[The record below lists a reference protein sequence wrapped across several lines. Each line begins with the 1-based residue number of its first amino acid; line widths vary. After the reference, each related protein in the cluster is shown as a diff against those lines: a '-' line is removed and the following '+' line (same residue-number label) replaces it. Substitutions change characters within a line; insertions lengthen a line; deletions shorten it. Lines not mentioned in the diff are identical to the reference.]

1 MLKIPF
7 YVSLEDDDIGREKA
21 IANTSIVG
29 IIVNLGLAA
38 AKGAV
43 GIMSNSVAITMDAV
57 NSLTDSVSSAV
68 TLVGTK
74 LSTHPPTKNHPFG
87 FGRIE
92 YMTALIVSIVIL
104 YAGVSA
110 MIESVEHII
119 QPSDPD
125 YPVIVFVVLALA
137 VVIKLILGGYMIA
150 MGRKTNSAALSGS
163 GKDSMYDAMLTLSV
177 LVSAVIFTFFEISI
191 DAYVGVVISLFILKT
206 GVEIMIGSFGD
217 MFGRR
222 SDSDVT
228 KKIKEIVR
236 SEPGVNGAYDLVIN
250 NYGPGR
256 DYASI
261 HVEVDSSM
269 TAEEIDDLSRKLQ
282 MRVMEG
288 TQVALTAI
296 GIYSVDN
303 NDAETVAMK
312 EKVKDIVM
320 AHDWALEMH
329 GFHLDRE
336 KMIIRFDV
344 VLSFGVD
351 RGEALETLVSEVS
364 KEFPDYRLA
373 IILDVDLSD

>member
-7 YVSLEDDDIGREKA
+7 YVPLDDDDIGREKA

-29 IIVNLGLAA
+29 IVVNLLLAA
-38 AKGAV
+38 MKGAV
-43 GIMSNSVAITMDAV
+43 GIISNSVAITMDAV
-57 NSLTDSVSSAV
+57 NSLTDAISSAV

-110 MIESVEHII
+110 LLESIDHII
-119 QPSDPD
+119 TPSDTD
-125 YPVIVFVVLALA
+125 YPNIVLIVLALA
-137 VVIKLILGGYMIA
+137 VIIKLALGSYMIA
-150 MGRKTNSAALSGS
+150 MGRKTKSAALSGS

-177 LVSAVIFTFFEISI
+177 LISAIIFIFFGISI
-191 DAYVGVVISLFILKT
+191 DAYVGIVISLFILKT
-206 GVEIMIGSFGD
+206 GVEIMIDSFGD

-222 SDSDVT
+222 SDSVVT
-228 KKIKEIVR
+228 KRIKEIVR
-236 SEPGVNGAYDLVIN
+236 SEPGVSGAYDLIIN

-269 TAEEIDDLSRKLQ
+269 TAEEIDILSRKLQ
-282 MRVMEG
+282 MRVMED

-296 GIYSVDN
+296 GVYSVDN
-303 NDAETVAMK
+303 DPETVAMK
-312 EKVKDIVM
+312 ERVRGLVM
-320 AHDWALEMH
+320 AHEWALEMH
-329 GFHLDRE
+329 GFHLDKE
-336 KMIIRFDV
+336 KMIVRFDV
-344 VLSFGVD
+344 VLSFGEA
-351 RGEALETLVSEVS
+351 RGEALEILVSEIS
-364 KEFPDYRLA
+364 KEYPEYRAA
-373 IILDVDLSD
+373 IVLDVDLSD

>member
-110 MIESVEHII
+110 MIESVDHII
-119 QPSDPD
+119 HPSDTN
-125 YPVIVFVVLALA
+125 YPVIVLVVLALA
-137 VVIKLILGGYMIA
+137 VVIKLLLGGYMIA
-150 MGRKTNSAALSGS
+150 MGRKTNSTALSGS
-163 GKDSMYDAMLTLSV
+163 GKDSMYDALLTLSV
-177 LVSAVIFTFFEISI
+177 LISAIIFIFFGVSI
-191 DAYVGVVISLFILKT
+191 DAYVGVVISLFIIKT

-228 KKIKEIVR
+228 KSIKDIVR
-236 SEPGVNGAYDLVIN
+236 SEPGVNGAYDLIIN

-261 HVEVDSSM
+261 HVGVDSAM
-269 TAEEIDDLSRKLQ
+269 TADEIDELSRRLQ
-282 MRVMEG
+282 VKVMEA
-288 TQVALTAI
+288 TDVALTAI
-296 GIYSVDN
+296 GVYSVDN
-303 NDAETVAMK
+303 RDPEAVAMK
-312 EKVKDIVM
+312 EKVASIIM
-320 AHDWALEMH
+320 AHEWALEMH
-329 GFHLDRE
+329 GFRVDRE
-336 KMIIRFDV
+336 RMIIRFDV

-351 RGEALETLVSEVS
+351 RGEALETMVSEMS
-364 KEFPDYRLA
+364 REFPDYRAA

>member
-7 YVSLEDDDIGREKA
+7 YVPLDDNEIGREKA
-21 IANTSIVG
+21 IVNTSIVG
-29 IIVNLGLAA
+29 IIANLGLAA
-38 AKGAV
+38 MKGVV
-43 GIMSNSVAITMDAV
+43 GVVSNSVAITLDAI
-57 NSLTDSVSSAV
+57 NSLTDAISSAV
-68 TLVGTK
+68 TLIGTK
-74 LSTHPPTKNHPFG
+74 LSSHPPTKNHPFG

-92 YMTALIVSIVIL
+92 YMTALIVSIIIL

-110 MIESVEHII
+110 MLESVEHILE
-119 QPSDPD
+119 PSDPD
-125 YPVIVFVVLALA
+125 YSVLALFLLGFA
-137 VVIKLILGGYMIA
+137 VLVKLSLGSYMIA
-150 MGRKTNSAALSGS
+150 MGKRTNSSALSGS

-177 LVSAVIFTFFEISI
+177 LISAIIFVFFGISF
-191 DAYVGVVISLFILKT
+191 DAYLGVVISIFILKT

-228 KKIKEIVR
+228 RNIKEIVR
-236 SEPGVNGAYDLVIN
+236 SEPGVNGAYDLIIN

-261 HVEVDSSM
+261 HVEVDSDM

-282 MRVMEG
+282 LKVMEETG
-288 TQVALTAI
+288 VALTAI

-303 NDAETVAMK
+303 SDPETMAMK
-312 EKVKDIVM
+312 EKISGIVM
-320 AHDWALEMH
+320 AHEWALEMH
-329 GFHLDRE
+329 GFRVDRE
-336 KMIIRFDV
+336 RMIIRFDV

-351 RGEALETLVSEVS
+351 RGEALETLVSEMS
-364 KEFPDYRLA
+364 EEYPDYKPA

>member
-7 YVSLEDDDIGREKA
+7 YVPLNDDEIGREKA

-29 IIVNLGLAA
+29 IIVNLLLAGM
-38 AKGAV
+38 KGAV
-43 GIMSNSVAITMDAV
+43 GVISNSVAITMDAV
-57 NSLTDSVSSAV
+57 NSLTDAVSSAV

-110 MIESVEHII
+110 MLESVEHII
-119 QPSDPD
+119 EPSDTD
-125 YPVIVFVVLALA
+125 YPIIVLIVLALA
-137 VVIKLILGGYMIA
+137 VVIKLSLGGYMIA
-150 MGRKTNSAALSGS
+150 MGKKTGSTALSGS
-163 GKDSMYDAMLTLSV
+163 GKDSMYDAFLTLSV
-177 LVSAVIFTFFEISI
+177 LISAIIFIFFGVSI

-228 KKIKEIVR
+228 KRIKDIVR
-236 SEPGVNGAYDLVIN
+236 SEPGVSGAYDLIIN

-282 MRVMEG
+282 IRVMEE
-288 TQVALTAI
+288 TKVALTAI

-312 EKVKDIVM
+312 EKVKGIVM

-336 KMIIRFDV
+336 RMIIRFDV

-351 RGEALETLVSEVS
+351 RGEALETLVNEVS
-364 KEFPDYRLA
+364 KEIPDYKPA

>member
-110 MIESVEHII
+110 MIESIEHII
-119 QPSDPD
+119 EPSDTN
-125 YPVIVFVVLALA
+125 YPIIVLIVLGLA
-137 VVIKLILGGYMIA
+137 VVIKLSLGGYMIA
-150 MGRKTNSAALSGS
+150 MGKKTGSTALSGS
-163 GKDSMYDAMLTLSV
+163 GKDSMYDAFLTLSV
-177 LVSAVIFTFFEISI
+177 LISAIIFIFFGVSI

-228 KKIKEIVR
+228 KRIKDIVR
-236 SEPGVNGAYDLVIN
+236 SEPGVSGAYDLIIN

-282 MRVMEG
+282 MRVMEE
-288 TQVALTAI
+288 TKVALTAI

-312 EKVKDIVM
+312 EKVKGIVM

-336 KMIIRFDV
+336 RKIIRFDV

-351 RGEALETLVSEVS
+351 RGEALETLVTEISQ
-364 KEFPDYRLA
+364 EFPDYRPA

>member
-1 MLKIPF
+1 L
-7 YVSLEDDDIGREKA
+7 DDNEIGREKA
-21 IANTSIVG
+21 IVNTSIVG
-29 IIVNLGLAA
+29 IIANLGLAA
-38 AKGAV
+38 MKGVV
-43 GIMSNSVAITMDAV
+43 GVVSNSVAITLDAI
-57 NSLTDSVSSAV
+57 NSLTDAISSAV
-68 TLVGTK
+68 TLIGTK
-74 LSTHPPTKNHPFG
+74 LSSHPPTKNHPFG

-92 YMTALIVSIVIL
+92 YMTALIVSIIIL

-110 MIESVEHII
+110 MLESVEHII
-119 QPSDPD
+119 EPSDPD
-125 YPVIVFVVLALA
+125 YSTLALFLLGFA
-137 VVIKLILGGYMIA
+137 VLVKLSLGSYMIA
-150 MGRKTNSAALSGS
+150 MGKRTNSSALSGS

-177 LVSAVIFTFFEISI
+177 LISAIIFVFFGISF
-191 DAYVGVVISLFILKT
+191 DAYLGVVISIFILKT

-228 KKIKEIVR
+228 RNIKEIVR
-236 SEPGVNGAYDLVIN
+236 SEPGVNGAYDLIIN

-261 HVEVDSSM
+261 HVEVDSDM

-282 MRVMEG
+282 LKVMEETG
-288 TQVALTAI
+288 VALTAI

-303 NDAETVAMK
+303 SDPETMAMK
-312 EKVKDIVM
+312 EKVSGIVM
-320 AHDWALEMH
+320 AHEWALEMH
-329 GFHLDRE
+329 GFRVDRD

-351 RGEALETLVSEVS
+351 RGEALETLVSEMS
-364 KEFPDYRLA
+364 EEYPDYKPA

>member
-7 YVSLEDDDIGREKA
+7 YVPLDDNEIGREKA
-21 IANTSIVG
+21 IVNTSIVG
-29 IIVNLGLAA
+29 IIANLGLAA
-38 AKGAV
+38 MKGVV
-43 GIMSNSVAITMDAV
+43 GVVSNSVAITLDAI
-57 NSLTDSVSSAV
+57 NSLTDAISSAV
-68 TLVGTK
+68 TLIGTK
-74 LSTHPPTKNHPFG
+74 LSSHPPTKNHPFG

-92 YMTALIVSIVIL
+92 YMTALIVSIIIL

-110 MIESVEHII
+110 MLESVEHILE
-119 QPSDPD
+119 PSDPN
-125 YPVIVFVVLALA
+125 YSILALFLLGFA
-137 VVIKLILGGYMIA
+137 VLVKLSLGSYMIA
-150 MGRKTNSAALSGS
+150 MGKRTNSSALSGS

-177 LVSAVIFTFFEISI
+177 LISAIIFVFFGISF
-191 DAYVGVVISLFILKT
+191 DAYLGVVISIFILKT

-228 KKIKEIVR
+228 RNIKEIVR
-236 SEPGVNGAYDLVIN
+236 SEPGVNGAYDLIIN

-261 HVEVDSSM
+261 HVEVDSDM

-282 MRVMEG
+282 LKVMEETG
-288 TQVALTAI
+288 VALTAI

-303 NDAETVAMK
+303 SDPETMAMK
-312 EKVKDIVM
+312 EKISGIVM
-320 AHDWALEMH
+320 AHEWALEMH
-329 GFHLDRE
+329 GFRVDRE
-336 KMIIRFDV
+336 RMIIRFDV

-351 RGEALETLVSEVS
+351 RGEALETLVSEMS
-364 KEFPDYRLA
+364 EEYPDYKPA

>member
-119 QPSDPD
+119 
-125 YPVIVFVVLALA
+125 
-137 VVIKLILGGYMIA
+137 
-150 MGRKTNSAALSGS
+150 
-163 GKDSMYDAMLTLSV
+163 
-177 LVSAVIFTFFEISI
+177 
-191 DAYVGVVISLFILKT
+191 
-206 GVEIMIGSFGD
+206 
-217 MFGRR
+217 
-222 SDSDVT
+222 
-228 KKIKEIVR
+228 
-236 SEPGVNGAYDLVIN
+236 
-250 NYGPGR
+250 
-256 DYASI
+256 
-261 HVEVDSSM
+261 
-269 TAEEIDDLSRKLQ
+269 
-282 MRVMEG
+282 
-288 TQVALTAI
+288 
-296 GIYSVDN
+296 
-303 NDAETVAMK
+303 
-312 EKVKDIVM
+312 
-320 AHDWALEMH
+320 
-329 GFHLDRE
+329 
-336 KMIIRFDV
+336 
-344 VLSFGVD
+344 
-351 RGEALETLVSEVS
+351 
-364 KEFPDYRLA
+364 
-373 IILDVDLSD
+373 

>member
-7 YVSLEDDDIGREKA
+7 YVPLDDNEIGREKA
-21 IANTSIVG
+21 IVNTSIVG
-29 IIVNLGLAA
+29 IIANLGLAA
-38 AKGAV
+38 MKGVV
-43 GIMSNSVAITMDAV
+43 GVVSNSVAITLDAI
-57 NSLTDSVSSAV
+57 NSLTDAISSAV
-68 TLVGTK
+68 TLIGTK
-74 LSTHPPTKNHPFG
+74 LSSHPPTKNHPFG

-92 YMTALIVSIVIL
+92 YMTALIVSIIIL

-110 MIESVEHII
+110 MLESVEHILE
-119 QPSDPD
+119 PSDPD
-125 YPVIVFVVLALA
+125 YSVLALFLLGFA
-137 VVIKLILGGYMIA
+137 VLVKLSLGSYMIA
-150 MGRKTNSAALSGS
+150 MGKRTNSSALSGS

-177 LVSAVIFTFFEISI
+177 LISAIIFVFFGISF
-191 DAYVGVVISLFILKT
+191 DAYLGVVISIFILKT

-228 KKIKEIVR
+228 RKIKEIVR
-236 SEPGVNGAYDLVIN
+236 SEPGVNGAYDLIIN

-261 HVEVDSSM
+261 HVEVDSDM

-282 MRVMEG
+282 LKVMEETG
-288 TQVALTAI
+288 VALTAI

-303 NDAETVAMK
+303 SDPETMAMK
-312 EKVKDIVM
+312 EKVSGIVM
-320 AHDWALEMH
+320 AHEWALEMH
-329 GFHLDRE
+329 GVRVDRE

-351 RGEALETLVSEVS
+351 RGEALETMVSEMS
-364 KEFPDYRLA
+364 REFPDYRAA

>member
-7 YVSLEDDDIGREKA
+7 YVPLDDNEIGREKA
-21 IANTSIVG
+21 IVNTSIVG
-29 IIVNLGLAA
+29 IIANLGLAA
-38 AKGAV
+38 MKGVV
-43 GIMSNSVAITMDAV
+43 GVVSNSVAITLDAI
-57 NSLTDSVSSAV
+57 NSLTDAISSAV
-68 TLVGTK
+68 TLIGTK
-74 LSTHPPTKNHPFG
+74 LSSHPPTKNHPFG

-92 YMTALIVSIVIL
+92 YMTALIVSIIIL

-110 MIESVEHII
+110 MLESVEHILE
-119 QPSDPD
+119 PSDPD
-125 YPVIVFVVLALA
+125 YSTLALFLLGFA
-137 VVIKLILGGYMIA
+137 VLVKLSLGSYMIA
-150 MGRKTNSAALSGS
+150 MGKRTNSSALSGS

-177 LVSAVIFTFFEISI
+177 LISAIIFVFFGISF
-191 DAYVGVVISLFILKT
+191 DAYLGVVISIFILKT

-228 KKIKEIVR
+228 RNIKEIVR
-236 SEPGVNGAYDLVIN
+236 SEPGVNGAYDLIIN

-261 HVEVDSSM
+261 HVEVDSDM

-282 MRVMEG
+282 LKVMEETG
-288 TQVALTAI
+288 VALTAI

-303 NDAETVAMK
+303 SDPETMAMK
-312 EKVKDIVM
+312 EKVSGIVM
-320 AHDWALEMH
+320 AHEWALEMH
-329 GFHLDRE
+329 GFRVDRE
-336 KMIIRFDV
+336 RMIIRFDV

-351 RGEALETLVSEVS
+351 RGEALETMVSEMS
-364 KEFPDYRLA
+364 REFPDYRAA

>member
-110 MIESVEHII
+110 MIESIEHII
-119 QPSDPD
+119 EPSDTN
-125 YPVIVFVVLALA
+125 YPIIVLIVLGLA
-137 VVIKLILGGYMIA
+137 VVIKLSLGGYMIA
-150 MGRKTNSAALSGS
+150 MGKKTGSTALSGS
-163 GKDSMYDAMLTLSV
+163 GKDSMYDAFLTLSV
-177 LVSAVIFTFFEISI
+177 LISAIIFIFFGVSI

-228 KKIKEIVR
+228 KRIKDIVR
-236 SEPGVNGAYDLVIN
+236 SEPGVSGAYDLIIN

-261 HVEVDSSM
+261 HVEVNSSM

-282 MRVMEG
+282 MRVMEE
-288 TQVALTAI
+288 TKVALTAI

-312 EKVKDIVM
+312 EKVKGIVM

-344 VLSFGVD
+344 VPSFGVD
-351 RGEALETLVSEVS
+351 RGEALETLVSEIS
-364 KEFPDYRLA
+364 EEYPDYKPA

>member
-7 YVSLEDDDIGREKA
+7 YVPLDDNEIGREKA
-21 IANTSIVG
+21 IVNTSIVG
-29 IIVNLGLAA
+29 VIVNLGLAA
-38 AKGAV
+38 MKGVV
-43 GIMSNSVAITMDAV
+43 GVVSNSVAITLDAI
-57 NSLTDSVSSAV
+57 NSLTDAISSAV
-68 TLVGTK
+68 TLIGTK
-74 LSTHPPTKNHPFG
+74 LSSHPPTKNHPFG

-92 YMTALIVSIVIL
+92 YMTALIVSIIIL

-110 MIESVEHII
+110 MLESVEHILE
-119 QPSDPD
+119 PSDPD
-125 YPVIVFVVLALA
+125 YSVLALFLLGFA
-137 VVIKLILGGYMIA
+137 VLVKLSLGSYMIA
-150 MGRKTNSAALSGS
+150 MGKRTNSSALSGS

-177 LVSAVIFTFFEISI
+177 LISAIIFVFFGISF
-191 DAYVGVVISLFILKT
+191 DAYLGVVISIFILKT

-228 KKIKEIVR
+228 KRIKEIVR
-236 SEPGVNGAYDLVIN
+236 SEPGVSGAYDLIIN

-261 HVEVDSSM
+261 HVEVDSDM

-282 MRVMEG
+282 MKVMEE
-288 TQVALTAI
+288 TSVALTAI
-296 GIYSVDN
+296 GVYSVDN

-312 EKVKDIVM
+312 ERVGEIIM

-351 RGEALETLVSEVS
+351 RGEALETLVSEIS
-364 KEFPDYRLA
+364 EEYPDYKPA

>member
-7 YVSLEDDDIGREKA
+7 YVPLDDNEIGREKA
-21 IANTSIVG
+21 IVNTSIVG
-29 IIVNLGLAA
+29 IIANLGLAA
-38 AKGAV
+38 MKGVV
-43 GIMSNSVAITMDAV
+43 GVVSNSVAITLDAI
-57 NSLTDSVSSAV
+57 NSLTDAISSAV
-68 TLVGTK
+68 TLIGTK
-74 LSTHPPTKNHPFG
+74 LSSHPPTKNHPFG

-92 YMTALIVSIVIL
+92 YMTALIVSIIIL

-110 MIESVEHII
+110 MLESVEHILE
-119 QPSDPD
+119 PSDPD
-125 YPVIVFVVLALA
+125 YSVLALFLLGFA
-137 VVIKLILGGYMIA
+137 VLVKLSLGSYMIA
-150 MGRKTNSAALSGS
+150 MGKRTNSSALSGS

-177 LVSAVIFTFFEISI
+177 LISAIIFVFFGISF
-191 DAYVGVVISLFILKT
+191 DAYLGVVISIFILKT

-228 KKIKEIVR
+228 RKIKEIVR
-236 SEPGVNGAYDLVIN
+236 SEPGVNGAYDLIIN

-261 HVEVDSSM
+261 HVEVDSDM

-282 MRVMEG
+282 LKVMEETG
-288 TQVALTAI
+288 VALTAI

-303 NDAETVAMK
+303 SDPETMAMK
-312 EKVKDIVM
+312 EKVSGIVM
-320 AHDWALEMH
+320 AHEWALEMH
-329 GFHLDRE
+329 GFRVDRE

-351 RGEALETLVSEVS
+351 RGEALETMVSEMS
-364 KEFPDYRLA
+364 REFPDYRAA

>member
-7 YVSLEDDDIGREKA
+7 YVPLNDDEIGREKA

-29 IIVNLGLAA
+29 IIVNLLLAGM
-38 AKGAV
+38 KGAV
-43 GIMSNSVAITMDAV
+43 GVISNSVAITMDAV
-57 NSLTDSVSSAV
+57 NSLTDAVSSAV

-110 MIESVEHII
+110 MLESVEHII
-119 QPSDPD
+119 EPSDTD
-125 YPVIVFVVLALA
+125 YPIIVLIVLALA
-137 VVIKLILGGYMIA
+137 VVIKLSLGGYMIA
-150 MGRKTNSAALSGS
+150 MGKKTGSTLSGS
-163 GKDSMYDAMLTLSV
+163 GKDSMYDAFLTLSV
-177 LVSAVIFTFFEISI
+177 LISAIIFIFFGVSI

-228 KKIKEIVR
+228 KRIKDIVR
-236 SEPGVNGAYDLVIN
+236 SEPGVSGAYDLIIN

-282 MRVMEG
+282 IRVMEE
-288 TQVALTAI
+288 TKVALTAI

-312 EKVKDIVM
+312 EKVKGIVM

-329 GFHLDRE
+329 GFHLDRGR
-336 KMIIRFDV
+336 MIIRFDV

-351 RGEALETLVSEVS
+351 RGEALETLVNEVS
-364 KEFPDYRLA
+364 KEISDYKPA